1 MEKIRIKPEVDALR
15 EKNSIIKECI
25 ERGRTKIN
33 NEQKV
38 SNFVGEVLWKYQR
51 FCIQIYDCS
60 PTRIAFSSDDYEF
73 DTTNLEK
80 FTEEVVEELNRLCP
94 ELEFIGHCEK
104 SRAGYYIMI
113 ELM

>member
-1 MEKIRIKPEVDALR
+1 MEQIRIRPEVDAL
-15 EKNSIIKECI
+15 EKKICLVRECI
-25 ERGRTKIN
+25 ERGRIKN
-33 NEQKV
+33 NYEQKV
-38 SNFVGEVLWKYQR
+38 HKLVEGILLSYHRNCVR
-51 FCIQIYDCS
+51 IDNDS
-60 PTRIAFSSDDYEF
+60 PTRIAFSGDNYVF

-94 ELEFIGHCEK
+94 ELEFVGHCEK